1 MKSAIPSSLSV
12 WLLIAFIA
20 ASCQQEQQ
28 LKAVPK
34 VESISSPTLKLQHDT
49 ALFNKVM
56 NSPNPPDSIP

>member
-12 WLLIAFIA
+12 WLLIVFIA

>member
-1 MKSAIPSSLSV
+1 MKSAIPSSLSA
-12 WLLIAFIA
+12 WLLIVFIA

-28 LKAVPK
+28 LKSVPK
-34 VESISSPTLKLQHDT
+34 VESISSPTIKIQHVT